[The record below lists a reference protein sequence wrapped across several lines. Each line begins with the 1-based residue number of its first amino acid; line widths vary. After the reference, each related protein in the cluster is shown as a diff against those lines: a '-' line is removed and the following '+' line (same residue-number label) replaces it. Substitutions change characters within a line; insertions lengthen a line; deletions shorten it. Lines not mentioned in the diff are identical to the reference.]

1 MHFPRI
7 LRWFAIAAA
16 MMHSLAAA
24 AATSDGDATGNVL
37 MVQLSPYTMHFNE
50 GPDHTGRPWLV
61 GLEWQHNSR
70 WLGGYSYF
78 NNSFDQKCHY
88 IYGGYLFPLGESNRH
103 WYIKL
108 TGGLIVGYKEPYEDK
123 LPLNNNGVA
132 PAIIPGLG
140 YKFDRFN
147 FQINLLG
154 ANGLMFTMGYD
165 LLR

>member
-1 MHFPRI
+1 MV
-7 LRWFAIAAA
+7 
-16 MMHSLAAA
+16 HSLAADA
-24 AATSDGDATGNVL
+24 ASSDGDAIGNVL
-37 MVQLSPYTMHFNE
+37 MIQLSPYTIHFSE
-50 GPDHTGRPWLV
+50 GPDHAGHPWLV
-61 GLEWQHNSR
+61 GLELQHNSR

-88 IYGGYLFPLGESNRH
+88 IYGGYLFPLGESYRN

-108 TGGLIVGYKEPYEDK
+108 TGGLIYGYKEPYEDK
-123 LPLNNNGVA
+123 LPINNNGLA
-132 PAIIPGLG
+132 PVIIPGLG

-154 ANGLMFTMGYD
+154 FNALMFTMGYD